1 MQRNE
6 NVIRRNRKTKI
17 VATLG
22 PASTSPEMIR
32 ALFLAGVDVFRLN
45 FSHGK
50 HEDHGKRLAIIRDIE
65 KETGRPIGVIAD
77 LQGPKLRIGNF
88 KNGSVELAK
97 GARIRLDLDPA
108 PGDETRVCL
117 PHPEVMSALGP
128 GADVL
133 LDDGKVRLR
142 VIERKDDHLIA
153 EVMAGHK
160 LSDHKGF
167 NIPNVVLPL
176 SALTPKDREDL
187 DYALSVGVDFVALS
201 FVQRPEDVLEA
212 RRIIGDRAAIIV
224 KLEKPSAI
232 TCLDELIAATDAVMV
247 ARGDLGVEIPP
258 EEVPGVQKRIVTSS
272 RAAGK
277 TVIVAT
283 QMLESMISA
292 PTPTRAEASD
302 VANAVF
308 DGTDAVMLSAESAS
322 GEYPLEAVGIMDRIL
337 ARVEKDPLYRASLDA
352 HHPRLQS
359 TAADAISSAARQV
372 AETIDAVAIATY
384 TENGSTTLRAARE
397 RPPVP
402 ILALSPN
409 ANIARRIVLAYGAHC
424 HIVESFGSLDDMVE
438 NACRIAYQ
446 DGLADIGQR
455 IVITAGV
462 PFGTPGSTNT
472 LRIAWVE

>member
-1 MQRNE
+1 MQRKE
-6 NVIRRNRKTKI
+6 DVIRRNRKTKI

-22 PASTSPEMIR
+22 PASATPEMIK

-50 HEDHGKRLAIIRDIE
+50 HEGHGEKLAIIRALE
-65 KETGRPIGVIAD
+65 QETGRPIGIIAD
-77 LQGPKLRIGNF
+77 LQGPKLRIGTF
-88 KNGSVELAK
+88 KNGSVTLEK
-97 GARIRLDLDPA
+97 GARIRLDLDET

-117 PHPEVMSALGP
+117 PHPEVMAALDK

-133 LDDGKVRLR
+133 LDDGKVHLR
-142 VIERKDDHLIA
+142 VVERTNDHLVA
-153 EVMAGHK
+153 EVIAGHK

-176 SALTPKDREDL
+176 SALTEKDREDL
-187 DYALSVGVDFVALS
+187 AYALSIGVDFVALS
-201 FVQRPEDVLEA
+201 FVQRPEDVIEA
-212 RRIIGDRAAIIV
+212 RHLIGDKASIII

-232 TCLDELIAATDAVMV
+232 ECLDELISLTDAVMV

-258 EEVPGVQKRIVTSS
+258 EAVPGVQKRIITMA

-277 TVIVAT
+277 PVIVAT

-322 GEYPLEAVGIMDRIL
+322 GEYPLEAVSIMDRIL
-337 ARVEKDPLYRASLDA
+337 IRVEGDELYRTTLDA
-352 HHPRLQS
+352 HHPRLLS

-402 ILALSPN
+402 ILALSPKPE
-409 ANIARRIVLAYGAHC
+409 IARRVVLSYGVHC
-424 HIVESFGSLDDMVE
+424 HIVESFHSLDAMVE
-438 NACRIAYQ
+438 NACKIAFR
-446 DGLADIGQR
+446 DGLADVGER

-462 PFGTPGSTNT
+462 PFGTPGSTNL